1 MSGFLSTMVGVSPSA
16 PAVSYPQ
23 GVTTVS
29 SNFIHPY
36 SDYTQ
41 SNVVY
46 VGPDSSNRP
55 VFATASGSSNNLRVL
70 LFRYNSDNTITEGSN
85 VTKSLTGI
93 IQQVALASEYE
104 DANSFGAGSGD
115 YIYMTYQNS
124 SASYAIAA
132 SVDRNNLTCTLGTEV
147 NLSMTP
153 DATQV
158 YCAYVGNSRSVHGV
172 RTGSGASVKRYSRT
186 GTSLSVE
193 GTTGSDMSFRI
204 DSNNLMAFA
213 NNGSTQ
219 YRYGWWATAGGA
231 SGTVY
236 GAGAL
241 GSSNYFATNTSIA
254 SSNYNVGNP
263 LNNSGK
269 MIGLNQLSGVY
280 YMRAVSITWNAS
292 SAPTMSAGSTV
303 NFNDVTGSGG
313 QVYVCSG
320 HEADEAYAVYA
331 GSSSTIDYRKI
342 TASGTTLTL
351 NSKVTGINTG
361 VSSLYYQLAATPATI
376 GTAKYLAGFYV
387 RSSGNPYLWCI
398 RLA

>member
-23 GVTTVS
+23 GVSTVS
-29 SNFIHPY
+29 SNFVHPY

-41 SNVVY
+41 SNIVY

-85 VTKSLTGI
+85 QTLSVTGI
-93 IQQVALASEYE
+93 AQQVALASEYE

-115 YIYMTYQNS
+115 YIYMTYGTS
-124 SASYAIAA
+124 SASYAVSAQ
-132 SVDRNNLTCTLGTEV
+132 VNRDNLTCTIGTAV
-147 NLSMTP
+147 NLSLTP

-158 YCAYVGNSRSVHGV
+158 FCAYVGNSRSIHGV
-172 RTGSGASVKRYSRT
+172 RTGGGASVKRYSRS
-186 GTSLSVE
+186 GTTLTNE
-193 GTTGSDMSFRI
+193 GTTTADMEFRI

-219 YRYGWWATAGGA
+219 YRYAWWCTQGGA
-231 SGTVY
+231 SGTHY
-236 GAGAL
+236 GAGEL
-241 GSSNYFATNTSIA
+241 GSTNYLTRNTSIA
-254 SSNYNVGNP
+254 SSNFNVGNP
-263 LNNSGK
+263 LNNTGK
-269 MIGLNQLSGVY
+269 MIGMNQLSGVY
-280 YMRAVSITWNAS
+280 YFRAVDITWNAS
-292 SAPTMSAGSTV
+292 SAATLSAGSTV

-313 QVYVCSG
+313 QVHVCSG
-320 HEADEAYAVYA
+320 HAADEAYAVYA
-331 GSSSTIDYRKI
+331 GSASTIDYRKI

-351 NSKVTGINTG
+351 NSKVTGITG
-361 VSSLYYQLAATPATI
+361 VSSLYYQMAATPATI

-398 RLA
+398 QIA